1 MYHGEQLRAA
11 RNLVRWSQHKLAQE
25 AGISVETVKRLE
37 AIRGPVSANT
47 KTIDA
52 IISALKPIVEFI
64 DENGG
69 GPGVRLRKRS
79 S

>member
-1 MYHGEQLRAA
+1 MYYGEQLRAA
-11 RNLVRWSQHKLAQE
+11 RNLVRWSQHRLAEE

-52 IISALKPIVEFI
+52 IVSALKPFVELI

-69 GPGVRLRKRS
+69 GPGVRLRKKA
-79 S
+79 